1 MIKEIENM
9 KIECLIGETYQ
20 VTDDSTVLFQGSLSD
35 CFVYMCR
42 VYLDQNK
49 EDDMRIE
56 CLIGETYQVTD
67 GSTVLFQGS
76 LSDCKAYLS

>member
-1 MIKEIENM
+1 MSKEELIKELEEIVSYFKEDGM
-9 KIECLIGETYQ
+9 YALKGLEDKINNLKN
-20 VTDDSTVLFQGSLSD
+20 
-35 CFVYMCR
+35 
-42 VYLDQNK
+42 QNK

-67 GSTVLFQGS
+67 GSTVWFQGR

>member
-1 MIKEIENM
+1 MSKKELIKELEEIVSYFKEDGM
-9 KIECLIGETYQ
+9 YALKGLEDKINNLKN
-20 VTDDSTVLFQGSLSD
+20 
-35 CFVYMCR
+35 
-42 VYLDQNK
+42 QNK

-67 GSTVLFQGS
+67 GSTVWFQGR